1 MLSSNPLLLRDK
13 LRVVSTLLYVAAPR
27 GSLWRNYFSVSSTY
41 FSVFFF
47 PFLLIYVIC
56 RICSASFW
64 ISFRVNCS
72 ICSYRFGVSEGGD
85 QDPPMSPS
93 WMGTLGFSEWV
104 VEREEEE
111 DLGEKARFTLK
122 VNKAFTHFVKSVTF
136 LGWKSE
142 SFQKF

>member
-1 MLSSNPLLLRDK
+1 
-13 LRVVSTLLYVAAPR
+13 
-27 GSLWRNYFSVSSTY
+27 
-41 FSVFFF
+41 
-47 PFLLIYVIC
+47 
-56 RICSASFW
+56 
-64 ISFRVNCS
+64 
-72 ICSYRFGVSEGGD
+72 
-85 QDPPMSPS
+85 
-93 WMGTLGFSEWV
+93 MGTLGFSEWV